1 MQSLVKKNSKWL
13 IALSM
18 VLILVLGAVGT
29 VSAAEFPKGE
39 TIPAGETIEDD
50 VFISGENVVIDGS
63 VNGMLFATGA
73 KITLNGTVMGDVLLV
88 GETIVVSD
96 TAVIDGNLFIA
107 GADLTVNGQVT
118 GSVFGGSS
126 ALELGASA
134 LVGRN
139 MYYGGFSL
147 KTEEG
152 SKVSKD
158 LFAAGYQALLSG
170 AIDRDL
176 SFAGAAVEMNSQ
188 IGRNATLDIGNVE
201 EASQSSSWIAVNP
214 YISRYVDTV
223 IQPGIRVSDSASIGG
238 KLSYT
243 SSVDVTEKL
252 DTVTTGAIVYQTPVP
267 YEDQQKKFDNKGNVK
282 DFDRRSMPGALFGA
296 AALGVVRNFI
306 KLFALG
312 ALALWLL
319 AKPFKKLADAAYAEP
334 LKAIGWG
341 FVLIAIGCLA
351 VFIVPLVFVM
361 VGILLGFLSLGSLL
375 YFWFGIVGTVL
386 LLVFMVF
393 FFAVFTLS
401 KILAAYLFGKWLM
414 KGLFKQETEK
424 PWLSLLLG
432 VFLYVLIR
440 AIPVVGW
447 LAALTA
453 ALFGMGAFWL
463 AYLQKKTA

>member
-1 MQSLVKKNSKWL
+1 MQNLVKKNSKWM

-18 VLILVLGAVGT
+18 ILVLVLGAFGT
-29 VSAAEFPKGE
+29 VNAAEFPKGE
-39 TIPAGETIEDD
+39 TIPVGETIEDD
-50 VFISGENVVIDGS
+50 VFISGENVVIDGTI
-63 VNGMLFATGA
+63 NGMLFATGA
-73 KITLNGTVMGDVLLV
+73 KITLNGTVTGDVLLV
-88 GETIVVSD
+88 GETVVVSD

-107 GADLTVNGQVT
+107 GADLTVNGRVT

-147 KTEEG
+147 NTAEG
-152 SKVSKD
+152 SRVSKD
-158 LFAAGYQALLSG
+158 LFAASYQALLSG

-176 SFAGAAVEMNSQ
+176 SYAGAAVELNSS

-201 EASQSSSWIAVNP
+201 ETSQSSSWIAVNP
-214 YISRYVDTV
+214 YISRYVDTI

-238 KLSYT
+238 KMNYT
-243 SSVDVTEKL
+243 SSVDVTNKL
-252 DTVTTGAIVYQTPVP
+252 DAVTTGSIVYQTPVP
-267 YEDQQKKFDNKGNVK
+267 NEYQQNKYEYKGNVK
-282 DFDRRSMPGALFGA
+282 DFNRRSIPGALFGA
-296 AALGVVRNFI
+296 AALSAARNFL

-319 AKPFKKLADAAYAEP
+319 AKPFKKLADAAYADP

-351 VFIVPLVFVM
+351 VFIVPLAFVLI
-361 VGILLGFLSLGSLL
+361 GILLGFLSLGSLL

-386 LLVFMVF
+386 MLMFMVF

-414 KGLFKQETEK
+414 KGLFKQEAEK

-432 VFLYVLIR
+432 VFLFVLIR
-440 AIPVVGW
+440 AIPIVGW

>member
-1 MQSLVKKNSKWL
+1 MKSLFKKNGKLL

-18 VLILVLGAVGT
+18 VLVLVFGAAGT

-50 VFISGENVVIDGS
+50 VFISGENVVIDGN
-63 VNGMLFATGA
+63 VNGMLFATGS
-73 KITLNGTVMGDVLLV
+73 KVTLNGTVSGDVLLAA
-88 GETIVVSD
+88 ETVVVSN
-96 TAVIDGNLFIA
+96 TAIVDGNLFIA
-107 GADLTVNGQVT
+107 GADLTVDGQVT

-126 ALELGASA
+126 ALELGANA

-147 KTEEG
+147 TSDKG
-152 SKVSKD
+152 SSISKD
-158 LFAAGYQALLSG
+158 LFVAGYQAILSG
-170 AIDRDL
+170 SVNRDL
-176 SFAGAAVEMNSQ
+176 AFAGAAVELNSP
-188 IGRNATLDIGNVE
+188 IGRNATLEIGNVE
-201 EASQSSSWIAVNP
+201 EARQSNSWVTVNP

-238 KLSYT
+238 KLNYT
-243 SSVDVTEKL
+243 SSVDVTNEL
-252 DTVTTGAIVYQTPVP
+252 DAVTTGAIVYQTPVP
-267 YEDQQKKFDNKGNVK
+267 YEDQQKKFDNKVNVK
-282 DFDRRSMPGALFGA
+282 DFERRSMPAALFGA
-296 AALGVVRNFI
+296 AALGAVRNFI

-312 ALALWLL
+312 ALALWVV

-341 FVLIAIGCLA
+341 FVIIAIGCLA
-351 VFIVPLVFVM
+351 VFIVPLIFIL

-386 LLVFMVF
+386 LLAFMLF
-393 FFAVFTLS
+393 FFAVFTFS
-401 KILAAYLFGKWLM
+401 KILAAYMFGKWLM
-414 KGLFKQETEK
+414 RGLFKQETEK

-453 ALFGMGAFWL
+453 SLIGLGAFWL
-463 AYLQKKTA
+463 AFLQKKTA

>member
-1 MQSLVKKNSKWL
+1 MQSLVKKNSKWF

-50 VFISGENVVIDGS
+50 VFISGENVVIDGN

-73 KITLNGTVMGDVLLV
+73 KITLNGTVTGDVLLM
-88 GETIVVSD
+88 GETVVVSD

-126 ALELGASA
+126 AMELGSSA

-147 KTEEG
+147 NTDEG
-152 SKVSKD
+152 SLINKD
-158 LFAAGYQALLSG
+158 LFAAGYQGLLSG
-170 AIDRDL
+170 AIERDL
-176 SFAGAAVEMNSQ
+176 SFVGAAVELNSQ

-201 EASQSSSWIAVNP
+201 EASEANSWIAVNP
-214 YISRYVDTV
+214 YVSRYVDNI
-223 IQPGIRVSDSASIGG
+223 IQPGIRVSDSALIGG
-238 KLSYT
+238 KLNYT
-243 SSVDVTEKL
+243 SSVDVTNKL
-252 DTVTTGAIVYQTPVP
+252 DTITRGAIVYQTPAP
-267 YEDQQKKFDNKGNVK
+267 YEKQQNQFDNKRNIK
-282 DFDRRSMPGALFGA
+282 DFDRRSIPGALFGA
-296 AALGVVRNFI
+296 AALGVMRNFI

-312 ALALWLL
+312 ALALWLIV
-319 AKPFKKLADAAYAEP
+319 KPFKKLADAAYAEP

-341 FVLIAIGCLA
+341 FVLIAIGSLA
-351 VFIVPLVFVM
+351 VFIIPLVFVM
-361 VGILLGFLSLGSLL
+361 IGILLGFLSLGSLL

-386 LLVFMVF
+386 LLAFMVF

-440 AIPVVGW
+440 AIPIMGW

-453 ALFGMGAFWL
+453 ALIGMGAFWL
-463 AYLQKKTA
+463 AYFQKKTA

>member
-1 MQSLVKKNSKWL
+1 MKNLVIKNSKWL
-13 IALSM
+13 LALSM
-18 VLILVLGAVGT
+18 ILMLVLGAVGS

-39 TIPAGETIEDD
+39 TIPAGEIIEDD
-50 VFISGENVVIDGS
+50 VFISGENVVIDGT

-73 KITLNGTVMGDVLLV
+73 KVTLNGSVTGDVLLM

-107 GADLTVNGQVT
+107 GADLTINGQVT

-126 ALELGASA
+126 AMDLGTSA

-147 KTEEG
+147 SMSDG
-152 SKVSKD
+152 SRVSKD
-158 LFAAGYQALLSG
+158 LFVAGYQALLSG

-176 SFAGAAVEMNSQ
+176 AFAGAAVELNSS
-188 IGRNATLDIGNVE
+188 IGRNVTLNVGNVE
-201 EASQSSSWIAVNP
+201 EASQSNSWTAFNP
-214 YISRYVDTV
+214 YIGRYVDTT

-243 SSVDVTEKL
+243 SSVDVTKNL
-252 DTVTTGAIVYQTPVP
+252 DAVTSGAIVYQTPVP
-267 YEDQQKKFDNKGNVK
+267 YENQQNNYENNGNVK
-282 DFDRRSMPGALFGA
+282 DFDRRSIPGALFGA
-296 AALGVVRNFI
+296 AALGAARNFL

-319 AKPFKKLADAAYAEP
+319 AKPFKKLTDAAYADP
-334 LKAIGWG
+334 LKSIGWG

-351 VFIVPLVFVM
+351 VFIVPLVFVL

-375 YFWFGIVGTVL
+375 YFWFGIAGTVL
-386 LLVFMVF
+386 MLAFMVF
-393 FFAVFTLS
+393 FFAIFTLS
-401 KILAAYLFGKWLM
+401 KILAAFLFGKWLM

-463 AYLQKKTA
+463 AYMEKKTV

>member
-1 MQSLVKKNSKWL
+1 MERLVKKNSKWL

-39 TIPAGETIEDD
+39 IIPAGETIEDD
-50 VFISGENVVIDGS
+50 VFISGENVVIDGN
-63 VNGMLFATGA
+63 VNGMLFASGA
-73 KITLNGTVMGDVLLV
+73 KVTLNGTVTGDVLLV

-96 TAVIDGNLFIA
+96 TALIDGNLFIA
-107 GADLTVNGQVT
+107 GADLTMNGQVT

-147 KTEEG
+147 NTAEG
-152 SKVSKD
+152 SLISKD
-158 LFAAGYQALLSG
+158 LFSAAYQGLLSG
-170 AIDRDL
+170 AIERDL
-176 SFAGAAVEMNSQ
+176 SFTGAAVELNSQ
-188 IGRNATLDIGNVE
+188 IGRNATLEIGNVE
-201 EASQSSSWIAVNP
+201 EATQSTSWIAVNP

-223 IQPGIRVSDSASIGG
+223 VQPGIRVSDSASIGG
-238 KLSYT
+238 KLNYT
-243 SSVDVTEKL
+243 SSVDVTNKL
-252 DTVTTGAIVYQTPVP
+252 DAVTTGAIVYQTPVP
-267 YEDQQKKFDNKGNVK
+267 YEDQQNKNGFNGNVK
-282 DFDRRSMPGALFGA
+282 DFERRSIPGALFGA
-296 AALGVVRNFI
+296 AALGIVRNFI

-312 ALALWLL
+312 ALALWLI
-319 AKPFKKLADAAYAEP
+319 AKPFKKMADAAYAEP

-341 FVLIAIGCLA
+341 FVLIAIGFLA
-351 VFIVPLVFVM
+351 VFIVPLVFVL

-386 LLVFMVF
+386 LLAFMVF

-401 KILAAYLFGKWLM
+401 KILAAYMLGKWLM

-424 PWLSLLLG
+424 PWLNLLLG
-432 VFLYVLIR
+432 VFLYVLIC

-453 ALFGMGAFWL
+453 SLIGMGAFWL

>member
-13 IALSM
+13 LALSM

-88 GETIVVSD
+88 GETVVVSE

-107 GADLTVNGQVT
+107 GADLTVKGQVT

-126 ALELGASA
+126 ALELGSSA

-147 KTEEG
+147 NTEDG
-152 SKVSKD
+152 SMVSKD
-158 LFAAGYQALLSG
+158 LFAAVYQALLSG

-176 SFAGAAVEMNSQ
+176 SISGAAVEMNSQ

-243 SSVDVTEKL
+243 SSVDITEKL

-267 YEDQQKKFDNKGNVK
+267 YDDQQKKFDNKGNVK
-282 DFDRRSMPGALFGA
+282 EFDRRSIPGALFGTA
-296 AALGVVRNFI
+296 AMGVVRNFI

-312 ALALWLL
+312 ALALWLI

-341 FVLIAIGCLA
+341 FVLIAIGCMA
-351 VFIVPLVFVM
+351 IFIIPLIFVM

-424 PWLSLLLG
+424 PWISLLLG

-440 AIPVVGW
+440 AIPVVGL

-453 ALFGMGAFWL
+453 AFFGMGAFWL
-463 AYLQKKTA
+463 AYLQKKTI